1 MVEKG
6 VEVLYGMVSSYAM
19 ANRCHEHRTRELA
32 AARPLT
38 LDEQLRLCEPPG
50 FAESQFDTRGRG
62 RAAHLPPWWPGAL
75 AEEKLVASSDGSCA
89 GSQTASASRRVTQSR
104 SVPTLPGIR
113 VGDPLQARKVT
124 VKKKDLTAHLRQS
137 SLQMSIPTTKQS
149 TYGHA
154 AFALAQKQND
164 PKWSKDLLQ
173 LNIDF
178 TNNRI
183 DAARQSGSV
192 DGACLPERPVMH
204 AVAARRGG
212 PHKQG

>member
-1 MVEKG
+1 
-6 VEVLYGMVSSYAM
+6 MVSTYAM

-32 AARPLT
+32 AVRTLT

-62 RAAHLPPWWPGAL
+62 RAACLPPWWPGAL
-75 AEEKLVASSDGSCA
+75 AEEKLAASSDGSCA
-89 GSQTASASRRVTQSR
+89 ASQTASASRRVTQSR
-104 SVPTLPGIR
+104 SVPTLPT
-113 VGDPLQARKVT
+113 LQANKLSKVT

-137 SLQMSIPTTKQS
+137 CLQMAIPTTKQS

-173 LNIDF
+173 LQIDF
-178 TNNRI
+178 ANNRI

-204 AVAARRGG
+204 AVAARRLTKTV
-212 PHKQG
+212 H